1 MERLRIADLKPS
13 GTYKTEL
20 MIRDVTEKKDK
31 NGRTYFVLKMT
42 DGEGECDMFYWD
54 SGADGFPLRAGTVVS
69 VSVSVSLYNDKPSYS
84 VRSCTPAADASVK
97 DFIPSAPV
105 DPEVLYGEC
114 LAAARA
120 IPEEGLR
127 TLTVAIYEDFREK
140 LLWWGAAKS
149 VHHSRPGELLW
160 HVTRM
165 MRMAHAVAA
174 EYPAADEG
182 LLVAGVLL
190 HDIGKLHELSTSPIG
205 ITDYTVPG
213 QLCGHAYL
221 GADMIRSYGERL
233 GTPAEDIRMLVH
245 IILSHHGKP
254 EYGAAAKPATIEAQ
268 IVHCLDLMD
277 SHVYIFERELE
288 KLEPGETGDAVYSL
302 DGAKVYKPKTIL

>member
-1 MERLRIADLKPS
+1 MERLKIADLKPS
-13 GTYKTEL
+13 GTYAAVL

-31 NGRTYFVLKMT
+31 NGRAYLVLKMT
-42 DGEGECDMFYWD
+42 DGDTECDMFYWD
-54 SGADGFPLRAGTVVS
+54 AGADGFPLRAGTVVEA
-69 VSVSVSLYNDKPSYS
+69 SVSVSLYNDKPSYS
-84 VRSCTPAADASVK
+84 VRSCKPTDAVPVGE
-97 DFIPSAPV
+97 FIPSAPV
-105 DPEVLYGEC
+105 DPAVLYDEC
-114 LAAARA
+114 MAAARA
-120 IPEEGLR
+120 IPEEGLC
-127 TLTVAIYEDFREK
+127 TLTVAIYEEYREK

-149 VHHSRPGELLW
+149 VHHSRTGELLW

-165 MRMAHAVAA
+165 MRMARAVAA

-190 HDIGKLHELSTSPIG
+190 HDIGKLDELATSPLG
-205 ITDYTVPG
+205 ITDYTALG

-221 GADMIRSYGERL
+221 GADIVRRFGERL

-254 EYGAAAKPATIEAQ
+254 EFGAAAKPATIEAHL
-268 IVHCLDLMD
+268 VHCLDLMD

-288 KLEPGETGDAVYSL
+288 KLAPGETGDSLYSL
-302 DGAKVYKPKTIL
+302 DGVKVYKPKALL